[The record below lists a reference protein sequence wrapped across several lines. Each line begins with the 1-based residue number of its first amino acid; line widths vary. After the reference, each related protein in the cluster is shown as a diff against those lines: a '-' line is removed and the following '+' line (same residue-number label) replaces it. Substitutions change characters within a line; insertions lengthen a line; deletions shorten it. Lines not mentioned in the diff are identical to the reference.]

1 MPCSWYDILST
12 PESIYS
18 QAEREGS
25 AEIVCDLLSLPITPA
40 KPNPRFNGSLK
51 SDCIPG
57 RELLIRLVIVLT
69 GAANRGGA
77 EAGAVDSQSHGG
89 LHPGCRPG
97 QLGSSDKAGG
107 ADGARRKTEEGSRGH
122 CESWLGQD
130 GLWRAGADGGGGEWQ
145 DGEQRPF
152 WRG

>member
-1 MPCSWYDILST
+1 MILVRYLLPQKVFIAKRRGRKCGNHLRFAFT
-12 PESIYS
+12 PDNSRK
-18 QAEREGS
+18 ANPPP
-25 AEIVCDLLSLPITPA
+25 SL
-40 KPNPRFNGSLK
+40 NGSLK

-57 RELLIRLVIVLT
+57 RELLICLIIVLT

-89 LHPGCRPG
+89 LHPGRRPG
-97 QLGSSDKAGG
+97 QLGSSDEAGG
-107 ADGARRKTEEGSRGH
+107 ADGARRKTEERSRGH

-130 GLWRAGADGGGGEWQ
+130 RLGVLGRTAEGGRKWQ